1 VTPPQISRRAFVAA
15 AAGAC
20 AACQKPKATGILGYC
35 FVANQGERSVSVL
48 DLSRFRV
55 RTHIALDAAPTDVV
69 APAKPARAY
78 VLARENGT
86 VYEIDAI
93 KLAVSRRIRLGTE
106 AAGMRLSRSGDS
118 LWVLLRDPAAL
129 VELPIAAFR
138 PARRVSLAAPPD
150 SFDLSRETNDACI
163 VTRADRKLA
172 IVSLDNAA
180 VTRTIA
186 AAAEP
191 SIACF
196 RNDGKHLLAGSEA
209 ARNITIYDTASGK
222 TVVTLPLGLAPRHFC
237 TTRDGGQLYITGD
250 GMDAVVTVY
259 PYRTEVAETRLAGHA
274 PGAMAVT
281 ETEPGSPTPSFLMV
295 ANPDADRVTVLDV
308 ETGKLAALVQ
318 VGRRP
323 GQIVITPD
331 RQYALVLNEGSG
343 DVAVIRTFSLAGN
356 QEGGGRVKR
365 YKSAPLFTMVP
376 VGERPVSGAVVVFS
390 G

>member
-15 AAGAC
+15 AAGVS

-35 FVANQGERSVSVL
+35 FIANHASRSVSVL

-55 RTHIALDAAPTDVV
+55 RTHIALDAAPLEVV

-78 VLARENGT
+78 VLARENAT

-93 KLAVSRRIRLGTE
+93 KLAVTRRVRLGNE
-106 AAGMRLSRSGDS
+106 AGGMRLSRSGDG
-118 LWVLLRDPAAL
+118 LWVLLRDPAAM
-129 VELPIAAFR
+129 VEVPFNSLR
-138 PARRVSLAAPPD
+138 PARRVSFASPPD
-150 SFDLSRETNDACI
+150 AFELSRETNEACV
-163 VTRADRKLA
+163 VTRKDRSLS
-172 IVSLDNAA
+172 IVSLDQAA
-180 VTRTIA
+180 VSRTII

-191 SIACF
+191 SIANF
-196 RNDGKHLLAGSEA
+196 RRDGKHLLAGSEV
-209 ARNITIYDTASGK
+209 ARNVTIYDTAIGK

-237 TTRDGGQLYITGD
+237 TTRDGGQLYITGE

-259 PYRTEVAETRLAGHA
+259 PYRTEVAETRLAGRA

-281 ETEPGSPTPSFLMV
+281 ETEPGNPTPSFLMV
-295 ANPDADRVTVLDV
+295 ANPGEDRVTVLDV

-318 VGRRP
+318 VGRDP
-323 GQIVITPD
+323 GQILVTPD

-376 VGERPVSGAVVVFS
+376 VGERPVSAAVVVFS
-390 G
+390 S